1 MKIKKLYLQIASGV
15 LLFCLV
21 ISSVTLIK
29 NKQES
34 KNIQQRYSLEM
45 KKIKEENDKLVT
57 NNEQLKLDAVE
68 KNNNSSKN
76 QDAKMDQVAYK
87 FINLYATYTTKNV
100 AQKRSDLLKIA
111 TETVVNKIVPEQQVK
126 DIESQMTTNKKDK
139 NVYSSDL
146 TFESRLLNSK
156 VYKSNVSG
164 KSNDYFAIVEYEVAG
179 ASGKSKQKVMLEYK
193 IDTASDGKI
202 TVTDFDYHTE
212 AN

>member
-68 KNNNSSKN
+68 KNNNTSKN
-76 QDAKMDQVAYK
+76 PPLSM
-87 FINLYATYTTKNV
+87 
-100 AQKRSDLLKIA
+100 
-111 TETVVNKIVPEQQVK
+111 
-126 DIESQMTTNKKDK
+126 
-139 NVYSSDL
+139 
-146 TFESRLLNSK
+146 
-156 VYKSNVSG
+156 
-164 KSNDYFAIVEYEVAG
+164 
-179 ASGKSKQKVMLEYK
+179 
-193 IDTASDGKI
+193 
-202 TVTDFDYHTE
+202 
-212 AN
+212 